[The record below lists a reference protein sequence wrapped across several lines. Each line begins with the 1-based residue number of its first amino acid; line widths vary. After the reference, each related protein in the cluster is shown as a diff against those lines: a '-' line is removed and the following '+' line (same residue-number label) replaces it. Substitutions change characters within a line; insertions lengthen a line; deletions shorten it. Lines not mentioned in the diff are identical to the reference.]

1 MESRRSRTRASAREE
16 LVFCT
21 TESDS
26 VFVVSAR
33 KEPDSTVLHADGP
46 ELRHTG
52 YRLLVLSGELRG
64 REIDVLADA
73 ITLGK
78 SRQCDVVLP
87 DDSVSRTHA
96 EIRREGDAYRLLDR
110 ESTNGT
116 FIDNARVSDAF
127 LKPGDVLG
135 VGKVRL
141 RFMPRDA
148 RTELL
153 PSESERFGEVLGS
166 SLAMRKVFGVLE
178 RVAPTDATICIEG
191 ETGTGKDL
199 IARAIHQCSG
209 RADGPFVVV
218 DCGAVAP
225 DLLES
230 ELFGQAPGS
239 FGGAARPG
247 AFELASGGTLFL
259 DEIGELPRDLQPKLL
274 RVLETHQLRRAGGA
288 DEVALNIR
296 VVTATHRPLKALVD
310 SGEFREDL
318 YFRLAV
324 VATTIPPLRERREDI
339 PMLIAHFSRRLP
351 PGMWKPP
358 GPEAMARLMGYD
370 WPGNVRELRNV
381 VERSAYLSPD
391 GVIDL
396 IATGRRPSAQAEAV
410 EFDPTM
416 TFREQKE
423 RAVELFEETYLQW
436 LLQRADGNIS
446 RAAREADM
454 DRKYLHKLLRR
465 YGIDAKQFAGT
476 R

>member
-1 MESRRSRTRASAREE
+1 VR
-16 LVFCT
+16 L
-21 TESDS
+21 
-26 VFVVSAR
+26 VSAR
-33 KEPDSTVLHADGP
+33 KEPDSTVLHPEGP

-52 YRLLVLSGELRG
+52 YRLLVLTGELRG

-73 ITLGK
+73 VTLGK

-116 FIDNARVSDAF
+116 FVDNARVTDAF

-148 RTELL
+148 RAELL
-153 PSESERFGEVLGS
+153 PSENERFGEVLGC
-166 SLAMRKVFGVLE
+166 SLAIRKTFGVLE

-199 IARAIHQCSG
+199 IARAIHESSL

-225 DLLES
+225 DQLES
-230 ELFGQAPGS
+230 ELFGHGAT
-239 FGGAARPG
+239 GGREVQRG

-274 RVLETHQLRRAGGA
+274 RVLENHQLRRVGGNEEI
-288 DEVALNIR
+288 EVDMR

-310 SGEFREDL
+310 AGEFREDL

-324 VATTIPPLRERREDI
+324 VATTIPPLRDRREDI

-396 IATGRRPSAQAEAV
+396 IATGRRPNVPGDAV

-465 YGIDAKQFAGT
+465 YGIDAKQFAGA